1 MFRLIRLLRLPRLF
15 RYTKGYASTF
25 HTGYVRV
32 VKLLF
37 LLLLFAHWNA
47 CLLFLVASLQ
57 SFGDRTWVGLMD
69 LEDESVNTQYSW
81 SLFMSLSHMLC
92 IGYGVYPPETLPEVW
107 AIIFSMSLGA
117 SLFACIVGSLTAVL
131 LSLDSS
137 NATFTAYMNELEA
150 YFNHR
155 AVESE
160 IRLDC
165 MEYLKLRFGSD
176 ENQSLNGLKMYNET
190 SLLSPL
196 PSSLRQK
203 LRSTAAS
210 HLLEKNPI
218 FNSSFFP
225 KNLQD
230 NVASKLEPEW
240 YNPSSTVCREE
251 PLTYETSVEGS
262 CVLFK
267 LGKGD
272 YEEVVKY
279 FPEVLEVLVLVCEQ
293 KMKKLKMEDWK
304 KKEEGDLQK
313 ERVEL
318 LKKLFEDNVTLST
331 PK

>member
-1 MFRLIRLLRLPRLF
+1 
-15 RYTKGYASTF
+15 
-25 HTGYVRV
+25 
-32 VKLLF
+32 
-37 LLLLFAHWNA
+37 
-47 CLLFLVASLQ
+47 
-57 SFGDRTWVGLMD
+57 MD

-240 YNPSSTVCREE
+240 YNPSSTVCREGDLPSGLWFVKSGVVEIKRGGEKIGQCLAGSFFGEGIIHNCLE